1 MKKKKNEEKI
11 LYTNI
16 SGIIEKYYSPWDDY
30 EHFGKEIFKNKIKS
44 IKIYFSQEKS
54 FFFKKDKYIIGLSFT
69 YQNIVS
75 RKISIIEH
83 KGNEPFSAT
92 KELNLADDEYLT
104 EYFVNYN
111 DKFGV
116 ILALGFCTNK
126 NKQIIFGK
134 KEKSDKYINLQ
145 DKNSIIVGSF
155 GYLDKKINA
164 IGFLYFEKR
173 IIQKYDFLRLIIVL
187 KYMIKNDK
195 EFVKKIEKKINKFD
209 IVYNCIWRVVNLPDT
224 SFECV
229 IKFFSF

>member
-1 MKKKKNEEKI
+1 M
-11 LYTNI
+11 
-16 SGIIEKYYSPWDDY
+16 
-30 EHFGKEIFKNKIKS
+30 
-44 IKIYFSQEKS
+44 
-54 FFFKKDKYIIGLSFT
+54 SFT

-104 EYFVNYN
+104 EYFVNYS

-134 KEKSDKYINLQ
+134 KEKSDKFINLQ
-145 DKNSIIVGSF
+145 DKQSIIVGSF

-173 IIQKYDFLRLIIVL
+173 IIQKYDFLRLIIIL
-187 KYMIKNDK
+187 KYMNKNDK
-195 EFVKKIEKKINKFD
+195 EFVTRIEKKRNKFD
-209 IVYNCIWRVVNLPDT
+209 IVYNCIWRVINLPDT

-229 IKFFSF
+229 IKFCLF